1 MSISLSQ
8 PLGQLETTT
17 KKEKKKREDP
27 MGKDHWNRKR
37 VYSIRKFSI
46 GVCSIVIGTC
56 FLLFG
61 ASVAGASPVYA
72 EETTALVAAEKPTE
86 EKPIEEEVTAEAVTH
101 QAAEPVVHSQE
112 EKKEES
118 PQLAKAAEDISAA
131 TQNET
136 KENGQEATQGKAA
149 QPEIKSA
156 TKEEVSQM
164 IEDRKVNFNQNW
176 HFKLN
181 ANAKEA
187 VQAETDV
194 TSWSKSKWILQS

>member
-1 MSISLSQ
+1 
-8 PLGQLETTT
+8 
-17 KKEKKKREDP
+17 

-112 EKKEES
+112 EKKKKALS
-118 PQLAKAAEDISAA
+118 LLKQRRTFQQRLKMKQKRMAKKLL
-131 TQNET
+131 
-136 KENGQEATQGKAA
+136 KE
-149 QPEIKSA
+149 
-156 TKEEVSQM
+156 
-164 IEDRKVNFNQNW
+164 
-176 HFKLN
+176 KLR
-181 ANAKEA
+181 
-187 VQAETDV
+187 
-194 TSWSKSKWILQS
+194 SLR